1 MISDKKKKKKKPMG
15 KPSSPKIKTV
25 ALTTNV
31 GEN

>member
-1 MISDKKKKKKKPMG
+1 MISDKKKKKNMG
-15 KPSSPKIKTV
+15 KPNSPKIKTV

>member
-1 MISDKKKKKKKPMG
+1 VTRKKKSMEKPDG
-15 KPSSPKIKTV
+15 PKIKTV

>member
-1 MISDKKKKKKKPMG
+1 MISDKKKKFHG
-15 KPSSPKIKTV
+15 KTDGPKIKTV